1 MKKAAL
7 RQSFLDGSEENF
19 LRYRSGSIFQGESE
33 VIHMLTFQ
41 DLIAFTALLVEL
53 VGLVIIIMEH
63 YDNRK

>member
-1 MKKAAL
+1 
-7 RQSFLDGSEENF
+7 
-19 LRYRSGSIFQGESE
+19 
-33 VIHMLTFQ
+33 MLTFQ